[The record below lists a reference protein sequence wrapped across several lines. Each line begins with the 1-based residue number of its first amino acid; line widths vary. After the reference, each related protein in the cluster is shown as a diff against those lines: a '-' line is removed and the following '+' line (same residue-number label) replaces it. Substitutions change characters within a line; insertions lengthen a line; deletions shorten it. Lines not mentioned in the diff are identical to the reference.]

1 MAVADTPNILETM
14 ASNNQVAH
22 SKSILKVILFARTHG
37 HELSP
42 IGGVNSRRIR
52 ISLMGM

>member
-42 IGGVNSRRIR
+42 IGG
-52 ISLMGM
+52 